1 MKKAE
6 YDMYD
11 SLFPRKEDTLSRGS
25 TCDFCKK
32 AGFQFS
38 GKEIVWGNGN
48 SSAYLLVIG
57 QDSAGADPKRR
68 LWKASRV
75 TLFPLSNKKTGAKFR
90 IFLHKA
96 GFNPFDVF
104 ITNVVKCNTGYD
116 TTAYKFKDLSQPC
129 SQHLRWEL
137 DTIQPRII
145 ISLGGKA
152 TESVKKLLEVG
163 EPINSSEFAMSELL
177 KPHPPCNTQY
187 GNFSI
192 KLIPMCHPSRVE
204 GLDREG
210 HYVHNL
216 IKVAKNL
223 LKT

>member
-1 MKKAE
+1 MKNVE

-11 SLFPRKEDTLSRGS
+11 SLFPRKEDTLSRGAF
-25 TCDFCKK
+25 CDLCKD

-48 SSAYLLVIG
+48 SSADIFVVG
-57 QDSAGADPKRR
+57 QDSAGADPKQR

-90 IFLHKA
+90 ILLQKA
-96 GFNPFDVF
+96 GLNPLDVF
-104 ITNVVKCNTGYD
+104 ITNVVKCNIGYD
-116 TTAYKFKDLSQPC
+116 TTTYKFKDLYQPC
-129 SQHLRWEL
+129 SKHLQWEL
-137 DTIQPRII
+137 DTIKPSII

-152 TESVKKLLEVG
+152 TEAVKKLLVVNA
-163 EPINSSEFAMSELL
+163 PINASKFAVSELL
-177 KPHPPCNTQY
+177 KPHPPCNAQY
-187 GNFSI
+187 RESSV

-210 HYVHNL
+210 KYVQNL
-216 IKVAKNL
+216 KVVKSF